1 MDNIMVVEDE
11 DSIREFIIIN
21 LKRDGFNVIE
31 AATGEE
37 ALDKLR
43 LSPVDL
49 IVLDIM
55 LPGIDGYEV
64 CKRVQVQRPG
74 TAIIMLTAKGQ
85 DTDKVTGLQLGADD
99 YVVKPFNPSVLTARV
114 KAVLRRMRRKSPAK
128 KIKVNDVTVDTN
140 KRRVT
145 VGGKNIELTN
155 KEYELFMLLLTAG
168 GDVVSRDEILSRLW
182 DTNFYGDTKTIDV
195 HIRRLREKL
204 NDDPAH
210 PKYIA
215 TVWGVGYRFVMGE
228 NDV

>member
-11 DSIREFIIIN
+11 DSIREFIVIN

-37 ALDKLR
+37 ALDKLW

>member
-11 DSIREFIIIN
+11 DSIREFIVIN

>member
-114 KAVLRRMRRKSPAK
+114 KAVLRRMRRKNPAK

>member
-204 NDDPAH
+204 NDDLAH

>member
-11 DSIREFIIIN
+11 DSIREFIVIN

-99 YVVKPFNPSVLTARV
+99 YVVKPFNPSVLT
-114 KAVLRRMRRKSPAK
+114 
-128 KIKVNDVTVDTN
+128 D
-140 KRRVT
+140 
-145 VGGKNIELTN
+145 
-155 KEYELFMLLLTAG
+155 
-168 GDVVSRDEILSRLW
+168 
-182 DTNFYGDTKTIDV
+182 
-195 HIRRLREKL
+195 
-204 NDDPAH
+204 
-210 PKYIA
+210 
-215 TVWGVGYRFVMGE
+215 
-228 NDV
+228 

>member
-1 MDNIMVVEDE
+1 MYNIMVVEDE
-11 DSIREFIIIN
+11 DSIREFILIN
-21 LKRDGFNVIE
+21 LKRDGFNVVE

-64 CKRVQVQRPG
+64 CKRVQAERPG

-85 DTDKVTGLQLGADD
+85 DTDKVLGLELGADD
-99 YVVKPFNPSVLTARV
+99 YVVKPFNPTELNARI
-114 KAVLRRMRRKSPAK
+114 KAILRRLKRKNPEKKIQVKDIIIDTDRRK
-128 KIKVNDVTVDTN
+128 
-140 KRRVT
+140 VT
-145 VGGKNIELTN
+145 VGGRPIELTN
-155 KEYELFMLLLTAG
+155 KEYELFLLLLEAG
-168 GDVVSRDEILSRLW
+168 GSVVSRDEILNKLW

-204 NDDPAH
+204 DDDPSC
-210 PKYIA
+210 PRYIA
-215 TVWGVGYRFVMGE
+215 TVWGVGYRFVMEE

>member
-1 MDNIMVVEDE
+1 MVVEDE
-11 DSIREFIIIN
+11 DSIREFIVIN